1 MSLREIPESRWPEF
15 LEQFSRSHRA
25 WLATVDHVGPG
36 APHVD
41 ADEHAL
47 HSITP
52 EESAGRILNIEIRFQ
67 EDSRAREAV
76 RIQAPKHLRVDETSE
91 GTAQGLE
98 IVDAQGGSTRIRFRA
113 APLPEMLDG
122 VAPGEL
128 SP

>member
-15 LEQFSRSHRA
+15 LEEFSRRHRG

-36 APHVD
+36 APDID
-41 ADEHAL
+41 AGEHAL
-47 HSITP
+47 RSVTP
-52 EESAGRILNIEIRFQ
+52 EESAGRILSIEIRFQ
-67 EDSRAREAV
+67 EDARARATV
-76 RIQAPKHLRVDETSE
+76 RIQAPTRVRVDETNE
-91 GTAQGLE
+91 GTARGLE
-98 IVDAQGGSTRIRFRA
+98 IVDEKGGSTRIRFGG

>member
-1 MSLREIPESRWPEF
+1 MSLREIPESRWPAF
-15 LEQFSRSHRA
+15 LDQFSRSHRA

-36 APHVD
+36 APPLD
-41 ADEHAL
+41 TGEHAL
-47 HSITP
+47 RSVTP
-52 EESAGRILNIEIRFQ
+52 EESAGRILGIEIRFQ
-67 EDSRAREAV
+67 EDARDAV
-76 RIQAPKHLRVDETSE
+76 RIQAPTRVRVDETSE

-98 IVDAQGGSTRIRFRA
+98 IVDQTGGCTRLQFRA